1 MHPAL
6 KPIRIAAR
14 PPATEALA
22 AGLVSTADLL
32 RLKALAR
39 FHARGLP
46 PDVGWS
52 DLLQEAFARLL
63 DGTRQR
69 PSDVAIVPF
78 IAGVMRSLRS
88 DYWRR
93 AKREARSRNDVNE
106 HSASDSLTP
115 ERCAIARQELE
126 QIDALF
132 VDDRGARRIIA
143 ALAEGLSPSEIRRSL
158 GVSRTEY
165 ESIRKRMR
173 RALLREGLRSPQ
185 R

>member
-6 KPIRIAAR
+6 KPIRIAER

-22 AGLVSTADLL
+22 AGLVTTTDLL
-32 RLKALAR
+32 RLKTLAR

-52 DLLQEAFARLL
+52 DLLQEAFARML
-63 DGTRQR
+63 DGTRRR
-69 PSDVAIVPF
+69 PSGVPIVAF
-78 IAGVMRSLRS
+78 LAGVMRSLRS

-93 AKREARSRNDVNE
+93 ARREARSGE
-106 HSASDSLTP
+106 HVDAASDSLTP
-115 ERCAIARQELE
+115 ERSAIARQELE
-126 QIDALF
+126 QIDVLF
-132 VDDRGARRIIA
+132 VDDHDARRVIA